1 LCYRSA
7 GFPTLLILANNQTR
21 RRPSITIPLK
31 RPTRKN
37 GLGPA
42 PRLDRG
48 EDPGRQVIVT
58 PGKIDIPPA
67 TRQAPQSAYG
77 VTVTVPRDDYTAEV
91 RACYG
96 NHQR

>member
-1 LCYRSA
+1 M
-7 GFPTLLILANNQTR
+7 GNNLASDYYWLQLPR
-21 RRPSITIPLK
+21 RVCSITIPLK

-67 TRQAPQSAYG
+67 THQAPQSAYG
-77 VTVTVPRDDYTAEV
+77 VTVTVPIGTITP
-91 RACYG
+91 
-96 NHQR
+96 QK